1 MSPSRHISRIYIGT
15 QEQFAQMA
23 GTSYTHELVGAKVY
37 ISDGGAV
44 YVVADQMWVDFVLHD
59 KGKVLDA

>member
-1 MSPSRHISRIYIGT
+1 MSLSRRISRVCIGT
-15 QEQFAQMA
+15 QEQFTQMD
-23 GTSYTHELVGAKVY
+23 GTSYTHELLGAKVY
-37 ISDGGAV
+37 ITDGGAI

>member
-1 MSPSRHISRIYIGT
+1 MD
-15 QEQFAQMA
+15 
-23 GTSYTHELVGAKVY
+23 GTSYTHELLGAKVY
-37 ISDGGAV
+37 ITDGGAI